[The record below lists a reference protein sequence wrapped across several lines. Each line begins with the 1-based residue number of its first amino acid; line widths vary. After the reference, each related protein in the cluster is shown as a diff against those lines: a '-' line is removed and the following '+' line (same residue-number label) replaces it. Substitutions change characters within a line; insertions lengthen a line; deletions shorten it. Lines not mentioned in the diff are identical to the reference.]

1 MSPHY
6 KHIYLCHP
14 PFKHLSPVS
23 DMYEAKLE
31 ASRSYFLVPP
41 PSAPLRVHQWRSDHS
56 PFSSLSPSPHL
67 LMMLSLASYSPSSSL
82 ISYSTSLL
90 SVPLFAGN
98 NYLKQEISKF
108 LIWNLIRSSKSCS
121 SINSPMICY
130 DVLFERGQPLPPG
143 RPSMTP
149 TCLRLKK
156 GEDKVN
162 ISRNVCWLKGGA
174 CKSNVLCE
182 NHHIII
188 HSYLSKMQFAKIQT
202 VASKKSPF
210 WNSRTHWRINGFSN
224 HPICLFSLV
233 W

>member
-1 MSPHY
+1 MPSP
-6 KHIYLCHP
+6 LS
-14 PFKHLSPVS
+14 PFKRLSPVS
-23 DMYEAKLE
+23 NVYEAELE
-31 ASRSYFLVPP
+31 ASRSHFPLPP

-130 DVLFERGQPLPPG
+130 DVWFERGQPLPPG

-156 GEDKVN
+156 MKTRSTFQEMFVDW
-162 ISRNVCWLKGGA
+162 NVEPA
-174 CKSNVLCE
+174 NQ
-182 NHHIII
+182 
-188 HSYLSKMQFAKIQT
+188 M
-202 VASKKSPF
+202 
-210 WNSRTHWRINGFSN
+210 
-224 HPICLFSLV
+224 ICILLL
-233 W
+233 